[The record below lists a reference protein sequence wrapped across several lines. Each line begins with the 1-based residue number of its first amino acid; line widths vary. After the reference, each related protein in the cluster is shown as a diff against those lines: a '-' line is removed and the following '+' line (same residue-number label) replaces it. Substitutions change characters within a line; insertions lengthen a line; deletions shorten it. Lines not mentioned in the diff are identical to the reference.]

1 MGISPEGTV
10 IRVCSNAK
18 AQLRVLRKA
27 RCACVAAQRLR
38 LGDGAFAWHYDI
50 NL

>member
-1 MGISPEGTV
+1 MGTMPEGTV
-10 IRVCSNAK
+10 IRVCSNAE

-27 RCACVAAQRLR
+27 RFACAAAQRLR
-38 LGDGAFAWHYDI
+38 LGEGAFAWHYDI